1 MKDLALMDDDQLL
14 AAQRQL
20 RRSMLDS
27 PDGIQWQPARDL
39 AAHML
44 LRLDA
49 PGDCWR
55 LAATWLREAFDA
67 DRVDGGFGHPDD
79 ACFRPQVEALRR
91 DRDVPSVIG
100 MTLNTADWGLHAL
113 WNAQGVVVLRDEEL
127 EHSLSD
133 GTRAELRRMRTR
145 VKMAAP
151 ITDRAGPV
159 GLMCVDWMDA
169 CEPAGDDRRA
179 HFEEI
184 AAGVLGPVMSMSL
197 RLAGDVPG
205 TARPTLDETPE
216 PFRSLTAAERAVAR
230 LAVDGLSY
238 KEIARHL
245 DRSVSTVDHQLR
257 SARSKL
263 GVRSTARLVN
273 LMSGL
278 RSH

>member
-1 MKDLALMDDDQLL
+1 MDDHHLL

-27 PDGIQWQPARDL
+27 SDAIRWRPARDL

-44 LRLDA
+44 LRLDT

-55 LAATWLREAFDA
+55 FAASWLREAFDA

-91 DRDVPSVIG
+91 DRDVPSVIDTT
-100 MTLNTADWGLHAL
+100 MNTADWGLHTL
-113 WNAQGVVVLRDEEL
+113 WNARGVVVLRDVEL
-127 EHSLSD
+127 ERSLRHGS
-133 GTRAELRRMRTR
+133 RAELRRMGTR

-151 ITDRAGPV
+151 IMDRAGPV

-184 AAGVLGPVMSMSL
+184 AAVVLGPVMGTSL
-197 RLAGDVPG
+197 RLAGD
-205 TARPTLDETPE
+205 TLSATRPTHDETPE
-216 PFRSLTAAERAVAR
+216 PFHSLTAAERTVAR

-238 KEIARHL
+238 KEIARRL

-273 LMSGL
+273 LMSGH